1 MRKMDF
7 RKQKIPEQRQITWGF
22 LKMESLGFAQLQ
34 ALSSEYLIIKG
45 EVGRNHIT
53 CFNPP

>member
-34 ALSSEYLIIKG
+34 ALSSEYPVIKG
-45 EVGRNHIT
+45 EVGRNHIK
-53 CFNPP
+53 CFNLP